1 MALSDA
7 ARCSYVVYTQAIN
20 SRIPS
25 MESEYMALSDASR
38 EALARKQFG
47 QELGV
52 PSSWA
57 PITILSDNQS
67 ALEIAENP
75 ANYRRAKHIDIR
87 YHAIRHYLRN
97 DLIKVDYV
105 PSTAQAADIFTKA
118 LGPLKHHECVKLL
131 GLRNLYEQQ

>member
-1 MALSDA
+1 MD
-7 ARCSYVVYTQAIN
+7 V
-20 SRIPS
+20 
-25 MESEYMALSDASR
+25 EYIALSDASR

-47 QELGV
+47 QELKLL
-52 PSSWA
+52 SASI

-67 ALEIAENP
+67 ALKIAENP

-131 GLRNLYEQQ
+131 GLRNSYEQQ